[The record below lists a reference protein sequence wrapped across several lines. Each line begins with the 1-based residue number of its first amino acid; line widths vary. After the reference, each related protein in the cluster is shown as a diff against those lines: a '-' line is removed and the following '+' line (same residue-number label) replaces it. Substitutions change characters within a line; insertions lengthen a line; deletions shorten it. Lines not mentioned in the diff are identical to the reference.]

1 MHKVFRIKF
10 DSGLKWF
17 GHTSGS
23 IGKAAASIATER
35 GFYGPYK
42 VEQVNEFNTADK
54 AAAEVKRTLR
64 QIKKLKR
71 QIKID
76 KERNK
81 ERNIE
86 YRLLVKEKPP
96 HSIRAWRG

>member
-23 IGKAAASIATER
+23 IGKAAEAIAAER

-64 QIKKLKR
+64 QIKVLKR
-71 QIKID
+71 QIK
-76 KERNK
+76 ERK
-81 ERNIE
+81 IE

-96 HSIRAWRG
+96 HSIHAWRG

>member
-23 IGKAAASIATER
+23 IGKAAEAIAAER

-64 QIKKLKR
+64 QIK
-71 QIKID
+71 IH
-76 KERNK
+76 KERI
-81 ERNIE
+81 IE
-86 YRLLVKEKPP
+86 YRLLVREKPP
-96 HSIRAWRG
+96 RSIRAWRG

>member
-23 IGKAAASIATER
+23 IGKAAESIAAER

-54 AAAEVKRTLR
+54 AAAEVKHTLR
-64 QIKKLKR
+64 QIKVLKR

-76 KERNK
+76 KERK
-81 ERNIE
+81 IE
-86 YRLLVKEKPP
+86 YRLLVREKPP
-96 HSIRAWRG
+96 RSIRAWRG